1 MTKCPQCGKE
11 MRERDFDSV
20 TDKSNIPEDKIPEIY
35 YECENCGSKL
45 EPLGLRG
52 YCFAILND
60 SWFVFNGSYWEFFK
74 KLKDIKEKV
83 AFT

>member
-35 YECENCGSKL
+35 YECGNCGNSSDLNLK
-45 EPLGLRG
+45 G
-52 YCFAILND
+52 YCFITLDD
-60 SWFVFNGSYWEFFK
+60 SWFVYNGWHWKFFK